1 MLWFVGGK
9 AHGILASRCFDVKR
23 YIRIEIHESQD
34 TAAFLTLFL
43 HFPCQLLQANQHP
56 LMGEMWCPALF
67 RSFRED
73 RLWGFILPST
83 SIPSKETTLLICLTC

>member
-23 YIRIEIHESQD
+23 YIRIEILESQD

-43 HFPCQLLQANQHP
+43 HFLCQLFQANQHP
-56 LMGEMWCPALF
+56 LMGEMWCPDYGALF
-67 RSFRED
+67 FPPLLFQAKKPSF
-73 RLWGFILPST
+73 
-83 SIPSKETTLLICLTC
+83 